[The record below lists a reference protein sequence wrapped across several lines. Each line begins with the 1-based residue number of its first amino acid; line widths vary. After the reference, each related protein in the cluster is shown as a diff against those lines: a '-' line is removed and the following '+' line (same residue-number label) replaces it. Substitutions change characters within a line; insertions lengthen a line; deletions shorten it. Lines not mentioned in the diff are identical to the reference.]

1 MKIPGRV
8 GYQCSNFYRQ
18 LVRDGE
24 IKDENYEVNSDGKLV
39 FRLRNSAGKN
49 MEKRKR
55 AGTSTS
61 KSRKRA
67 RQESSSDEEA
77 EEEEKGEVLP
87 VGESGWSER
96 KDYIDPMTMM
106 PVQTPAI
113 SPYGHVM
120 GYDSWVKVLNRNP
133 KNTCPFTKKV
143 GLERRIEGR
152 N

>member
-49 MEKRKR
+49 VEKKKR
-55 AGTSTS
+55 GAALTS
-61 KSRKRA
+61 KSRKRT
-67 RQESSSDEEA
+67 RRESSCDDDDEM

-87 VGESGWSER
+87 VGRSGL
-96 KDYIDPMTMM
+96 
-106 PVQTPAI
+106 
-113 SPYGHVM
+113 G
-120 GYDSWVKVLNRNP
+120 
-133 KNTCPFTKKV
+133 
-143 GLERRIEGR
+143 
-152 N
+152 